1 MGRVNV
7 VFAGLRP
14 KWYPTVDH
22 RKAETFTPKELEE
35 WNQGKVGPHGADLYM
50 SVHTLDCRMRR
61 NWKYSQQR

>member
-35 WNQGKVGPHGADLYM
+35 WNKGMVGPHAAEAK
-50 SVHTLDCRMRR
+50 R
-61 NWKYSQQR
+61 